1 MENFKANGNKT
12 ILKNESC
19 DIFPSE
25 VFMEK
30 ESLIKKKWKK
40 TGFCNSQYNTIDS
53 NEKKIN

>member
-53 NEKKIN
+53 NEKK